1 MSQSTIFSNYFHL
14 YFFAG
19 DPTRVPDVRDIVD
32 WEYYRERLGS
42 AIQKIITIPAAL
54 QKVDN
59 PVPRVRH
66 PDWLHK
72 RVAEK
77 DDTHKQ
83 TKLDA
88 LFAAAGKKS
97 AAQQAQRAAA
107 ALGDLE
113 DFGALAARG
122 NGGNGTSPAVGI
134 ASTVEVTPAGGQ
146 QTGNAAAGGV
156 GGTNSGGENIGNNI
170 VAVSGADA
178 NGGKPTAAASEPGPE
193 DIREAPPRHESF
205 NRWLAAKKQQWKR
218 SRTERKRRR
227 EANPGGDGRRIRQRA
242 ATGVDGMFQ
251 QQADAAA
258 GAAWQIVSYSP
269 TPRPG
274 ENKVWAVINGRMHA
288 IPVRVP
294 RTFYVDAI
302 LGPEDASLAALTAG
316 ASTLQLVRRTL
327 PAGAEPH
334 YTYQVT
340 MPEDVYRSV
349 LPKIEAA
356 LSHPGVR
363 GVYEARVSPEWTAA
377 LSTGCVAVVAPGGRG
392 RNLGAGFD
400 LSELQARPVVQYGYF
415 STPNTP
421 PLRHMLLHHSLDAA
435 RGRGIYALHLPA
447 DGRCHVWVVNPARG
461 GQREITAGIMDRAW
475 NEERDSFS
483 AQMQGTDAEEE
494 PLELPEAPRCEV
506 TYVRSFD
513 VALKAL
519 QKLLGRIK

>member
-1 MSQSTIFSNYFHL
+1 MSST
-14 YFFAG
+14 G
-19 DPTRVPDVRDIVD
+19 DPNRVPDVRDIVD

-83 TKLDA
+83 TKLDT
-88 LFAAAGKKS
+88 LFAAAGRKN

-107 ALGDLE
+107 AAVGDME
-113 DFGALAARG
+113 DFGAFGAGARG
-122 NGGNGTSPAVGI
+122 GTGTSPAVGI
-134 ASTVEVTPAGGQ
+134 ASTVEVTPAGGAQ
-146 QTGNAAAGGV
+146 DGNAAGAGG
-156 GGTNSGGENIGNNI
+156 SGGG
-170 VAVSGADA
+170 ADSGAENTAPA
-178 NGGKPTAAASEPGPE
+178 NYAGGAAAGAAKPTTETEPEVPA
-193 DIREAPPRHESF
+193 EAPPRHESF
-205 NRWLAAKKQQWKR
+205 NRWLAAKKQQWRR
-218 SRTERKRRR
+218 SRVERKRRR
-227 EANPGGDGRRIRQRA
+227 EANPVGNDGRRVRQRV

-251 QQADAAA
+251 QQAEAAA

-274 ENKVWAVINGRMHA
+274 VNKVWAVINGRMHA

-294 RTFYVDAI
+294 RTFYVDAV
-302 LGPEDASLAALTAG
+302 LGPDDPALAALTSGG
-316 ASTLQLVRRTL
+316 ATVQLVRRTL
-327 PAGAEPH
+327 PAGADAH
-334 YTYQVT
+334 YTYQVI
-340 MPEDVYRSV
+340 MSEEVYRAE
-349 LPKIEAA
+349 LPKLEAA

-363 GVYEARVSPEWTAA
+363 GVYEARVPPEWTAA

-415 STPNTP
+415 STPDTP

-447 DGRCHVWVVNPARG
+447 DGKCHVWVVNPARN
-461 GQREITAGIMDRAW
+461 GQREITSGMMDRTW

>member
-1 MSQSTIFSNYFHL
+1 
-14 YFFAG
+14 
-19 DPTRVPDVRDIVD
+19 
-32 WEYYRERLGS
+32 
-42 AIQKIITIPAAL
+42 L
-54 QKVDN
+54 QRVDN

-66 PDWLHK
+66 PDWLHR

-77 DDTHKQ
+77 EDTHKQ

-107 ALGDLE
+107 AVGDLE
-113 DFGALAARG
+113 DFGDFGAARG
-122 NGGNGTSPAVGI
+122 NGATGISPAVGI
-134 ASTVEVTPAGGQ
+134 ASTVEVTPAGTDSGAEN
-146 QTGNAAAGGV
+146 TAPGNNGAAG
-156 GGTNSGGENIGNNI
+156 
-170 VAVSGADA
+170 A
-178 NGGKPTAAASEPGPE
+178 NAHGGKPAAEPAPQKE
-193 DIREAPPRHESF
+193 VIKETPPRHESF
-205 NRWLAAKKQQWKR
+205 NRWLAAKKAQWKH

-227 EANPGGDGRRIRQRA
+227 EANPTTAGGDGRRVRQRA

-269 TPRPG
+269 TPLPG
-274 ENKVWAVINGRMHA
+274 VNKVWAVINGRMHA

-302 LGPEDASLAALTAG
+302 LGPDDAALAALTAG
-316 ASTLQLVRRTL
+316 GSTVQLVRRTL
-327 PAGAEPH
+327 PAGADAH

-340 MPEDVYRSV
+340 MSEEVYRST
-349 LPKIEAA
+349 LPKLEAA

-363 GVYEARVSPEWTAA
+363 GVYEARVPPEWTAA
-377 LSTGCVAVVAPGGRG
+377 LSTGCVAVVAPGARG

-415 STPNTP
+415 STPDTP

-447 DGRCHVWVVNPARG
+447 DGVCHVWVVNPARG
-461 GQREITAGIMDRAW
+461 GQREITSGMMDRAW

-506 TYVRSFD
+506 VYVRNFD
-513 VALKAL
+513 IALKAL

>member
-1 MSQSTIFSNYFHL
+1 M
-14 YFFAG
+14 
-19 DPTRVPDVRDIVD
+19 
-32 WEYYRERLGS
+32 
-42 AIQKIITIPAAL
+42 
-54 QKVDN
+54 
-59 PVPRVRH
+59 PRVCH
-66 PDWLHK
+66 PDWLRK

-113 DFGALAARG
+113 DFGAFGARG
-122 NGGNGTSPAVGI
+122 NGGNGTGTSPAVGI

-146 QTGNAAAGGV
+146 QNGNAADRGV
-156 GGTNSGGENIGNNI
+156 ENTGTNI
-170 VAVSGADA
+170 VAVSDGGA
-178 NGGKPTAAASEPGPE
+178 NGGKPTTAADAAEPGPE
-193 DIREAPPRHESF
+193 VIREAPPRHESF
-205 NRWLAAKKQQWKR
+205 TRWLAAKKEQWKR

-227 EANPGGDGRRIRQRA
+227 EVNPGGDGRRVRQRGA
-242 ATGVDGMFQ
+242 IGVDGMFQ

-258 GAAWQIVSYSP
+258 GAPWHIVSYSP
-269 TPRPG
+269 TPQPG
-274 ENKVWAVINGRMHA
+274 DNKVWAVINGKMHA

-294 RTFYVDAI
+294 RTFYVDAV
-302 LGPEDASLAALTAG
+302 LGPEDAALAVLTAG
-316 ASTLQLVRRTL
+316 GSTVQLVRRTL
-327 PAGAEPH
+327 PGGADAH

-349 LPKIEAA
+349 LPKLEAA

-363 GVYEARVSPEWTAA
+363 GVYEARVTPEWTAA

-400 LSELQARPVVQYGYF
+400 IAELQARPVVQYGYF
-415 STPNTP
+415 STPDTP
-421 PLRHMLLHHSLDAA
+421 PLRHILLHHSLDAA
-435 RGRGIYALHLPA
+435 RGRGIYALHVPA
-447 DGRCHVWVVNPARG
+447 DGRCHVWVVNPARS
-461 GQREITAGIMDRAW
+461 GQREITAGMMDRAW
-475 NEERDSFS
+475 NEETDSFS

-506 TYVRSFD
+506 IYVTSFE

-519 QKLLGRIK
+519 QKLLGRIKYVLTIELLFILKL

>member
-1 MSQSTIFSNYFHL
+1 MQ
-14 YFFAG
+14 
-19 DPTRVPDVRDIVD
+19 R
-32 WEYYRERLGS
+32 
-42 AIQKIITIPAAL
+42 
-54 QKVDN
+54 VDN

-66 PDWLHK
+66 PDWLHRK
-72 RVAEK
+72 VAEK
-77 DDTHKQ
+77 EDTHKQ

-107 ALGDLE
+107 AVDDLE
-113 DFGALAARG
+113 DFGNFGARAG
-122 NGGNGTSPAVGI
+122 GANGISPAVGI
-134 ASTVEVTPAGGQ
+134 ASTIEVTPAGGQ
-146 QTGNAAAGGV
+146 VGSGAAAAAGTDSGAENTAPANRNTAAAGG
-156 GGTNSGGENIGNNI
+156 GGS
-170 VAVSGADA
+170 
-178 NGGKPTAAASEPGPE
+178 KPAAETEPE
-193 DIREAPPRHESF
+193 VIKETPPRHESF

-218 SRTERKRRR
+218 SRIERKRQR
-227 EANPGGDGRRIRQRA
+227 ESNGGDGRRVRPRV
-242 ATGVDGMFQ
+242 ATGVDAMFQ
-251 QQADAAA
+251 QQAEAAA

-274 ENKVWAVINGRMHA
+274 VNKVWAVINGRMHA
-288 IPVRVP
+288 IPVRIP
-294 RTFYVDAI
+294 RTFYVDAA
-302 LGPEDASLAALTAG
+302 LGPDDAALAALTSG
-316 ASTLQLVRRTL
+316 GSTVQLVRRTL
-327 PAGAEPH
+327 PAGADAH

-340 MPEDVYRSV
+340 MSEEVYRNV
-349 LPKIEAA
+349 LPKLEAA

-363 GVYEARVSPEWTAA
+363 GVYETRVPPEWTAA
-377 LSTGCVAVVAPGGRG
+377 LSTGCVAVVAPGARG

-415 STPNTP
+415 STPDTP

-447 DGRCHVWVVNPARG
+447 DGTCHVWVVNPARG
-461 GQREITAGIMDRAW
+461 GQREITSGMIDRAW

-506 TYVRSFD
+506 VYVRNFD